1 MSFNPAQFV
10 CVADVEGEAVVRLPR
25 AVRDYFVSGA
35 DDEQTLARN
44 RRAFRRLLIRP
55 LSLRDVSRLDASV
68 RIRLR
73 NGAGVVCFDHR
84 FPSPIGSFSW
94 GWQLDVLV
102 QQNVHWPTIA
112 PTACQKLCHERGEEA
127 TAEAAAATG
136 TLMINSTISTTPLEV
151 VAERTAGG
159 VVFFQLY
166 VYKDRPL
173 TERLVRRAEAAG
185 FSALVLT
192 VDAPLFG
199 RRRADERNGFELPP
213 HLELANF
220 PKMRHSE
227 VTSSGA
233 GQSGMAAYTRSLFD
247 QTLNWRDLKWLVIVK
262 GIMRADDALQ
272 AVEHGAAG
280 VVVSNHGGRQLD
292 AAPATVEALP
302 EVVRAVGGRVPVF
315 VDGGIRSGT
324 DVFKAVA
331 LGAHAVLIGRPVVF
345 GLTVGGAAGVKH
357 VIGLL
362 RDEFNHALQLSGCPS
377 IEDVRKNNQMIV
389 HESFY
394 SHL

>member
-10 CVADVEGEAVVRLPR
+10 CLADVEREAIARLPR

-84 FPSPIGSFSW
+84 FPSPIA
-94 GWQLDVLV
+94 
-102 QQNVHWPTIA
+102 IA

-151 VAERTAGG
+151 VAERAAGG
-159 VVFFQLY
+159 VLFFQLY

-173 TERLVRRAEAAG
+173 TERLVRRAEAAS

-247 QTLNWRDLKWLVIVK
+247 QTLNWRDLKWLVEFTKLPVIVK

-292 AAPATVEALP
+292 AAPATIEVLP

-331 LGAHAVLIGRPVVF
+331 LGAQAVLIGRPVVF

-377 IEDVRKNNQMIV
+377 IEDVRKNNQMAI

-394 SHL
+394 SRL

>member
-10 CVADVEGEAVVRLPR
+10 CLADVEREAIARLPR

-84 FPSPIGSFSW
+84 FPSPIA
-94 GWQLDVLV
+94 
-102 QQNVHWPTIA
+102 IA
-112 PTACQKLCHERGEEA
+112 PTACQKLCHELGEEA

-151 VAERTAGG
+151 VAQRAAGG
-159 VVFFQLY
+159 VLFFQLY

-247 QTLNWRDLKWLVIVK
+247 QTLNWRDLKWLVEFTKLPVIVK

-292 AAPATVEALP
+292 AAPATVEVLP
-302 EVVRAVGGRVPVF
+302 EVVSAVGGRVPVF

-324 DVFKAVA
+324 DVFKAIA

-377 IEDVRKNNQMIV
+377 IEDVRKNNQMVV

-394 SHL
+394 SRL

>member
-1 MSFNPAQFV
+1 
-10 CVADVEGEAVVRLPR
+10 
-25 AVRDYFVSGA
+25 
-35 DDEQTLARN
+35 
-44 RRAFRRLLIRP
+44 
-55 LSLRDVSRLDASV
+55 
-68 RIRLR
+68 
-73 NGAGVVCFDHR
+73 
-84 FPSPIGSFSW
+84 
-94 GWQLDVLV
+94 
-102 QQNVHWPTIA
+102 
-112 PTACQKLCHERGEEA
+112 
-127 TAEAAAATG
+127 
-136 TLMINSTISTTPLEV
+136 
-151 VAERTAGG
+151 
-159 VVFFQLY
+159 
-166 VYKDRPL
+166 
-173 TERLVRRAEAAG
+173 
-185 FSALVLT
+185 
-192 VDAPLFG
+192 
-199 RRRADERNGFELPP
+199 
-213 HLELANF
+213 
-220 PKMRHSE
+220 MRHSE

-247 QTLNWRDLKWLVIVK
+247 QTLNWRDLKWLVEFTKLPVIVK

-272 AVEHGAAG
+272 AVEHRAAG

-377 IEDVRKNNQMIV
+377 IEDVRKNKQMVV

-394 SHL
+394 SRL

>member
-10 CVADVEGEAVVRLPR
+10 CVADVEREAIARLPR

-55 LSLRDVSRLDASV
+55 LSLRDVSRRDASV

-73 NGAGVVCFDHR
+73 NGGGVVCFDHR
-84 FPSPIGSFSW
+84 FPSPIA
-94 GWQLDVLV
+94 
-102 QQNVHWPTIA
+102 IA

-151 VAERTAGG
+151 VAERAAGG

-247 QTLNWRDLKWLVIVK
+247 QTLNWRDLKWLVEFTKLPVIVK

-331 LGAHAVLIGRPVVF
+331 LGAQAVLIGRPVVF

-377 IEDVRKNNQMIV
+377 IEDVRKNNQMVV

-394 SHL
+394 SRL

>member
-10 CVADVEGEAVVRLPR
+10 CLADVEREAIARLPR

-84 FPSPIGSFSW
+84 FPSPIA
-94 GWQLDVLV
+94 
-102 QQNVHWPTIA
+102 IA

-151 VAERTAGG
+151 VAERAAGG
-159 VVFFQLY
+159 CVFFQLY

-213 HLELANF
+213 HLE
-220 PKMRHSE
+220 
-227 VTSSGA
+227 
-233 GQSGMAAYTRSLFD
+233 
-247 QTLNWRDLKWLVIVK
+247 
-262 GIMRADDALQ
+262 
-272 AVEHGAAG
+272 
-280 VVVSNHGGRQLD
+280 
-292 AAPATVEALP
+292 
-302 EVVRAVGGRVPVF
+302 
-315 VDGGIRSGT
+315 
-324 DVFKAVA
+324 
-331 LGAHAVLIGRPVVF
+331 
-345 GLTVGGAAGVKH
+345 
-357 VIGLL
+357 
-362 RDEFNHALQLSGCPS
+362 
-377 IEDVRKNNQMIV
+377 
-389 HESFY
+389 
-394 SHL
+394 